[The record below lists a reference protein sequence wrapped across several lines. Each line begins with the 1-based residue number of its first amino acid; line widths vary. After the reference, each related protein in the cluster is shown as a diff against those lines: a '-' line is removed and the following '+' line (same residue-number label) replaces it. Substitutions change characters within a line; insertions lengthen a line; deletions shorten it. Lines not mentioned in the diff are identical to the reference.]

1 MGDVS
6 SHANEGAVMGM
17 MKWMARKGNVGGT
30 ARWAAQGYAA
40 FVNQNL
46 NIETTDLYR
55 SLIEDRFAII
65 PNSQHESF
73 LLGIADQI
81 RGLRGLVASI
91 LTVEA
96 GFTENTPEN
105 QQMFM
110 EIIEEELSK
119 HGVPQKIVTG
129 T

>member
-1 MGDVS
+1 
-6 SHANEGAVMGM
+6 MGM
-17 MKWMARKGNVGGT
+17 MKWMARKGAVGGT

-40 FVNQNL
+40 FANQSP
-46 NIETTDLYR
+46 NIDTSDLYR
-55 SLIEDRFAII
+55 TLIKHRYSVM
-65 PNSQHESF
+65 PNPQQESF

-81 RGLRGLVASI
+81 RGLSGLVVAI

-110 EIIEEELSK
+110 EIIDEELLK
-119 HGVPQKIVTG
+119 NGVPIKIVSG
-129 T
+129 S